1 MGLVT
6 GACLSHSGHQVT
18 CCDVDLA
25 KIQRLRMG
33 DIPFYEMGLA
43 DLVRTCVFQQALRF
57 SDRLADA
64 VSEDTDT
71 VFLAVPTPQS
81 DQGHADLRFID
92 GTVSQLIAYFEQ
104 YPRQRDCV
112 IVTKS
117 TVSVGTTGR
126 IAERIK
132 AAGLPHVF
140 VANNPEFLRE
150 GSAVSDFM
158 NPDRIVIG
166 CDSERVSRHMQ
177 AVYRTFL
184 ERGVPLIGVG
194 YAASELIKYASN
206 TFLAAKVAF
215 INEMAVLSEAV
226 GANVQDIAKGMGLDP
241 RIGGAFLNAGPGYG
255 GSCFPKD
262 VEALAAIGR
271 EHHVSLPLVA
281 SVSASNHS
289 HKAWVFDKIIRI
301 LGAPGGGD
309 LYMSSHAQAKKT
321 GATGGGAPENKNIF
335 SAEPKM
341 LAGKKITVLG
351 LAFKA
356 NTDDIRESVA
366 VMVAQQ
372 LVAAGAHVTVF
383 DPEAMANAQTVLGDT
398 VTYAPDPV
406 TALTHADVGV
416 VLTEWTVFQSMDLGR
431 VRDLMATP
439 TLIDFRYLWDVAMM
453 QSLGF
458 AYFPV
463 GTAV

>member
-1 MGLVT
+1 VKITLLGTGYVGLVT
-6 GACLSHSGHQVT
+6 GACLAHSGHQVT

-25 KIQRLRMG
+25 KIQRLQAG
-33 DIPFYEMGLA
+33 DIPFYEVGLA
-43 DLVRTCVFQQALRF
+43 DLVRTCVVQQALRF

-81 DQGHADLRFID
+81 AQGHADLRFID
-92 GTVSQLIAYFEQ
+92 GAVSQLIAYFEQ

-158 NPDRIVIG
+158 TPDRIVIG
-166 CDSERVSRHMQ
+166 CDAERVSRHMQ
-177 AVYRTFL
+177 VVYRPFL

-271 EHHVSLPLVA
+271 EYSVSLPLVA
-281 SVSASNHS
+281 SVSASNQG
-289 HKAWVFDKIIRI
+289 HKAWVFKKIIRI
-301 LGAPGGGD
+301 L
-309 LYMSSHAQAKKT
+309 

-335 SAEPKM
+335 SAEPKI

-351 LAFKA
+351 VAFKA

-366 VMVAQQ
+366 ITVVQQ
-372 LVAAGAHVTVF
+372 LVDAGAHVTVF

-416 VLTEWTVFQSMDLGR
+416 VMTEWAAFQTMDLGR
-431 VRDLMATP
+431 VREVMATP
-439 TLIDFRYLWDVAMM
+439 TLIDMRYLWDIATM

-458 AYFPV
+458 TYFPI
-463 GTAV
+463 GTAL

>member
-1 MGLVT
+1 
-6 GACLSHSGHQVT
+6 
-18 CCDVDLA
+18 
-25 KIQRLRMG
+25 
-33 DIPFYEMGLA
+33 
-43 DLVRTCVFQQALRF
+43 
-57 SDRLADA
+57 
-64 VSEDTDT
+64 
-71 VFLAVPTPQS
+71 
-81 DQGHADLRFID
+81 
-92 GTVSQLIAYFEQ
+92 
-104 YPRQRDCV
+104 
-112 IVTKS
+112 VTKS

-132 AAGLPHVF
+132 SAGLPHVF

-166 CDSERVSRHMQ
+166 CDAERVSRHMQ
-177 AVYRTFL
+177 VVYRPFL

-241 RIGGAFLNAGPGYG
+241 RIGGSFLSAGPGYG

-281 SVSASNHS
+281 SVSASNQG
-289 HKAWVFDKIIRI
+289 HKAWVFKKIIRI
-301 LGAPGGGD
+301 LG
-309 LYMSSHAQAKKT
+309 T
-321 GATGGGAPENKNIF
+321 TGGGSPENKNIF
-335 SAEPKM
+335 SGEPKI
-341 LAGKKITVLG
+341 LVGKKITVLG
-351 LAFKA
+351 VAFKA

-366 VMVAQQ
+366 VTVVQQ
-372 LVAAGAHVTVF
+372 LVDAGAHVTVF

-416 VLTEWTVFQSMDLGR
+416 VMTEWAAFQTMDLGR
-431 VRDLMATP
+431 VREVMATP
-439 TLIDFRYLWDVAMM
+439 TLIDMRYLWDIATM

-458 AYFPV
+458 TYFPI
-463 GTAV
+463 GTAL